1 MGMVSAMQTI
11 LRHKGVGPL
20 LFAQSQVA
28 FNDNCTKLVLIGLV
42 QMLLVKEQA
51 SMAVSLIALLLVA
64 PFLLFAPLSGW
75 LSDRF
80 PKRQV
85 FLGSLWLQLGVM
97 LGILAAVYFHAIFLA
112 VAGFFFLGA
121 QSALM
126 GPARRGMVKDL
137 AGDSVGEVVGWMEML
152 CIAAILEGSFAG
164 GQMIDGLVIWLKFP
178 WTAALAA
185 IGLLVASCAV
195 ALLSFRQ
202 VPWHPAATAT
212 PFSSQAV
219 FGHIG
224 LLKTLHRNRA
234 IWRASLGDSAFY
246 LAGGI
251 LMLTLT
257 ELGRN
262 LHPSGLGAASATG
275 LMVACM
281 GSGIALGS
289 VGAAFLCR
297 RTINLGIVPCGAL
310 GMSAALFALP
320 FLSGVP
326 FFAGLLVL
334 GICGG
339 LYLVPLGAYMVDRSP
354 EEERGRILAAA
365 SMLSSF
371 AGVIAVGLHAL
382 AQEVFHLGTS
392 GQFVL
397 VGFWLFIV
405 AVSSIRMLPDALLRL
420 LTYFLASR
428 HYTVTAIGA
437 KNIPAKGGA
446 LMVCN
451 HVTYIDTIILSLAS
465 PRPIRFLGYDEFF
478 EMPVL
483 GDILRIFGAIPVSSK
498 KAKEAI
504 VVAARHVSEGE
515 LVCIFPEGQLTRT
528 GCLMELKS
536 GFELIAR
543 RAKAPVIVAHM
554 DGLWGSIFSFEGGRY
569 FTKWPQSLKR
579 KTIVSFAPLLTTREA
594 TAPRVREIILAL
606 GEAAFRRRPITS
618 LPDALIDALSARR
631 IAMTD
636 QSTEKKI
643 FRAHELLAASW
654 ELSLQWRTSIPERR
668 AGLILPPGFA
678 GTVANLG
685 LILAGKIPVNL
696 NPTLAEAAATACL
709 ERAGIK
715 TLITAEA
722 VTRKM
727 SRFPWPAHTL
737 LIEDSLK
744 ALSKRRLHRRGL
756 ACLLLPK
763 AILKRGRPS
772 ASINEEAILLFTSG
786 SSGLP
791 KGVALTHRNILANA
805 TQIQETGFLQK
816 GDSLLSALP
825 LFHSF
830 GLTMGLLCPLLAGRT
845 IVSAQSPL
853 DSDRLAEAARADSP
867 TILLATPTFLRSYIK
882 RIPRDAFGTLR
893 LAVTGAEQLPETT
906 VAAFRER
913 FGCDVLEGYGLTEAS
928 PVASLNLPHP
938 ARGLGAD
945 TSQLGWRPGSVGR
958 LLPGVALRFL
968 DPETNRHVPG
978 ASRGLLA
985 IRGANIITNYMSN
998 EAPEKF
1004 DDGWFITGD
1013 IIRVDEEGFLF
1024 VEGRLSRFAKIG
1036 GEMISHTAVEAIL
1049 SEAFGAEHRYC
1060 VVGRPSTEKGE
1071 ELVLLTTASLTRDEI
1086 REKVAGKLPNLALPK
1101 HVIPV
1106 EQLPMLG
1113 SGKLD
1118 LAECQRLASLSNE
1131 PTV

>member
-1 MGMVSAMQTI
+1 MVPPMQTI

-28 FNDNCTKLVLIGLV
+28 FNDNCTKFVLIGLV
-42 QMLLVKEQA
+42 QMLLVSEQA
-51 SMAVSLIALLLVA
+51 SQAVSLIALLLVA

-75 LSDRF
+75 LSDRY

-97 LGILAAVYFHAIFLA
+97 VGIMAAVYFHAIYLA

-137 AGDSVGEVVGWMEML
+137 AEDSVGEVVGWMEML
-152 CIAAILEGSFAG
+152 CIVAILAGTFAG
-164 GQMIDGLVIWLKFP
+164 GQLIDGLKRLLEVP
-178 WTAALAA
+178 WTAALAS
-185 IGLLVASCAV
+185 IGLLVASCVV
-195 ALLSFRQ
+195 ALLSFRN
-202 VPWHPAATAT
+202 VPWHPAGAGT
-212 PFSSQAV
+212 PFSGQAI

-224 LLKTLHRNRA
+224 LLKTLRHNRG

-257 ELGRN
+257 ELGRS
-262 LHPSGLGAASATG
+262 LHADGVGAASATG

-281 GSGIALGS
+281 GSGIAIGS
-289 VGAAFLCR
+289 VGAAGLCR

-310 GMSAALFALP
+310 GMSVALFALP
-320 FLSGVP
+320 FLSGAA
-326 FFAGLLVL
+326 FFVGLLIL

-339 LYLVPLGAYMVDRSP
+339 LYLVPLGAFMVDRSP

-371 AGVIAVGLHAL
+371 AGVVAVGIHAL
-382 AQEVFHLGTS
+382 AKEVFHLSIS
-392 GQFVL
+392 GQFIL
-397 VGFWLFIV
+397 VGLWLLIV
-405 AVSSIRMLPDALLRL
+405 AVSSIRMLPDALLRML
-420 LTYFLASR
+420 AYFLARR
-428 HYTVTAIGA
+428 HYSVTAMGA
-437 KNIPAKGGA
+437 ENIPAKGGA

-451 HVTYIDTIILSLAS
+451 HVTYIDTVILSLAS

-478 EMPVL
+478 AMPVL
-483 GDILRIFGAIPVSSK
+483 GSILRIFGAIPVSSK

-504 VVAARHVSEGE
+504 VVAAQHVSAGE

-543 RAKAPVIVAHM
+543 RANAPVIVAHM
-554 DGLWGSIFSFEGGRY
+554 DGLWGSIFSFEGSRY
-569 FTKWPQSLKR
+569 FTKWPHSLKR
-579 KTIVSFAPLLTTREA
+579 KNIVSFAPALTAKEA
-594 TAPRVREIILAL
+594 TAARVREIILEL
-606 GEAAFRRRPITS
+606 SETAFRQRPQPS
-618 LPDALIDALSARR
+618 LPSALVDTLSSTRVAV
-631 IAMTD
+631 TD

-643 FRAHELLAASW
+643 FRGCELLAVGW
-654 ELSLQWRTSIPERR
+654 ELAAQWKRTIPERCV
-668 AGLILPPGFA
+668 GIILPPGFA

-696 NPTLAEAAATACL
+696 NPMLAEAAAASCL

-715 TLITAEA
+715 TVITAEA
-722 VTRKM
+722 VTRKIT
-727 SRFPWPAHTL
+727 RFPWPAHTL
-737 LIEDSLK
+737 RIESTLKSLNPGRLRRR
-744 ALSKRRLHRRGL
+744 ALAS
-756 ACLLLPK
+756 LLLPK
-763 AILKRGRPS
+763 AALKSLLPQ
-772 ASINEEAILLFTSG
+772 AACDEEAILLFTSG
-786 SSGLP
+786 SSGMP
-791 KGVALTHRNILANA
+791 KGVALTHRNILGNA
-805 TQIQETGFLQK
+805 IQVQETSFLQK
-816 GDSLLSALP
+816 NDVLLSSLP

-845 IVSAQSPL
+845 VSTAQSPL
-853 DSDRLAEAARADSP
+853 DSDKLAEAARADSP

-893 LAVTGAEQLPETT
+893 LAVTGAEQLPPATA
-906 VAAFRER
+906 AAFRER

-938 ARGLGAD
+938 VRGLGAD
-945 TSQLGWRPGSVGR
+945 TEQLGWRAGSVGR

-968 DPETNRHVPG
+968 DPETNERLAG
-978 ASRGLLA
+978 AKRGLLA
-985 IRGANIITNYMSN
+985 IRGANIISGYIGN
-998 EAPEKF
+998 EAMEKF
-1004 DDGWFITGD
+1004 EDGWFITGD
-1013 IIRVDEEGFLF
+1013 IVRVDEEGFLF
-1024 VEGRLSRFAKIG
+1024 IEGRLSRFAKIG

-1049 SEAFGAEHRYC
+1049 SEVFGAEHRYC
-1060 VVGRPSTEKGE
+1060 VVGRPSAEKGE
-1071 ELVLLTTASLTRDEI
+1071 ELVLLTTAPLTREEI

-1101 HVIPV
+1101 QVIFI
-1106 EQLPMLG
+1106 EQLPLLG

-1118 LAECQRLASLSNE
+1118 LAECQRLATLSNE
-1131 PTV
+1131 STA